1 MALKKLA
8 AQAHGEALTQL
19 LSAWE
24 RRDASTIPTVQELGP
39 RVNAAGRSAWAAAV
53 TQAGSVQVSSESL
66 LRLEMAAEVATPAEH
81 MEARR
86 ALQLKLLTRRNDPSP
101 QQTWAQDVAGVLASP
116 FAEDQA
122 RRLQNTLKVLL
133 KR

>member
-1 MALKKLA
+1 MKKLA

-24 RRDASTIPTVQELGP
+24 RRDASAMPTVQELGP
-39 RVNAAGRSAWAAAV
+39 RVNTAGRSAWLAAV
-53 TQAGSVQVSSESL
+53 TQASSAQVGPESL
-66 LRLEMAAEVATPAEH
+66 VRLEMAAEIATPAEH
-81 MEARR
+81 IDARR
-86 ALQLKLLTRRNDPSP
+86 AMQLKLLTRRNDPAP
-101 QQTWAQDVAGVLASP
+101 QQTWVQDVADVLAAP
-116 FAEDQA
+116 FAADQA